1 MGFVP
6 RIPYGTKD
14 FLPKEALSKRLME
27 ASLAEFFGRWGYE
40 EVVTPTFEF
49 LDIFTAGTG
58 TDSINDMFKFFE
70 KNNRTVAL
78 RPDMTTPIARV
89 AASRLKDNRP
99 PLRLFYLTNI
109 FRYEEA
115 QAGRQ
120 CEFYQ
125 AGAEL
130 IGVPGP
136 HADAEIVALAVEA
149 LKQAGLE
156 RFQINIGQ
164 VDFINGIMENT
175 LLSAKERSSI
185 KHCLLK
191 RDLVGLDALLE
202 QSHLDPDAQKLLQL
216 IPQLHG
222 KEEVLQKAYTLTSNA
237 TSRAALDNLSDLFK
251 LLVDYGLD
259 EYVQFDLGIIRD
271 LEYYTGMVFEGYTAG
286 LGFPVL
292 GGGRYDKL
300 ISCFG
305 MDSPATGFALGI
317 ERVLLAKER
326 QGLAKQEVA
335 KDVYIAWALGCEAK
349 AIQKAQE
356 LRREGK
362 VVSLAL
368 IQQDKK
374 EAEQA
379 AKDNGFVSC
388 IYIRE

>member
-14 FLPKEALSKRLME
+14 FLPKEALSKRMME
-27 ASLAEFFGRWGYE
+27 ASLAQLFGRWGYE
-40 EVVTPTFEF
+40 EIVTPTFEF

-136 HADAEIVALAVEA
+136 QADAEIVALSVEA

-164 VDFINGIMENT
+164 VGFINGIMENT
-175 LLSAKERSSI
+175 LLTAKERSKI
-185 KHCLLK
+185 KQCLLQ

-202 QSHLDPDAQKLLQL
+202 QSRLDQDARQLLEL

-222 KEEVLQKAYTLTSNA
+222 KEEVLEKAYTLTSNPTA
-237 TSRAALDNLSDLFK
+237 IAALDNLSELFK
-251 LLVDYGLD
+251 LLVDYGVD

-300 ISCFG
+300 VSCFG

-317 ERVLLAKER
+317 ERVLLAIER
-326 QGLAKQEVA
+326 QGLTKPKAA
-335 KDVYIAWALGCEAK
+335 KDVYIAWSLGCEAQ
-349 AIQKAQE
+349 AIQTAQK
-356 LRREGK
+356 LRLEGK
-362 VVSLAL
+362 TVSLAL
-368 IQQDKK
+368 IAQNKK

-379 AKDNGFVSC
+379 ALDHGYADC
-388 IYIRE
+388 LYISE